1 MSKILNTQELLN
13 LLDSLSLKSNY
24 ELAALN
30 CANQSILC
38 LTVNPEVSQVL
49 ATLSN
54 TYATLLV
61 AKATNEDVIE

>member
-1 MSKILNTQELLN
+1 MSKILNIEEILT

-24 ELAALN
+24 ELAALK
-30 CANQSILC
+30 CAEQAILC
-38 LTVNPEVSQVL
+38 LGTSPEVSQAL

>member
-30 CANQSILC
+30 CANQAILC
-38 LTVNPEVSQVL
+38 LNVNPKVSQVL

-61 AKATNEDVIE
+61 AKATNEDVI

>member
-1 MSKILNTQELLN
+1 MSKTLNTEELLN

-24 ELAALN
+24 ELAALK
-30 CANQSILC
+30 CAEQAILC
-38 LTVNPEVSQVL
+38 LGTNTEESQVL

-61 AKATNEDVIE
+61 AKATNKDVIE